1 VILDKK
7 SPEVLWIF
15 TWTILG

>member
-1 VILDKK
+1 VILDKE
-7 SPEVLWIF
+7 SQEVLWIF